1 MAAPFAKRANLT
13 VAAFVVIALAVGLAL
28 FAIQVVLR
36 LELMAN
42 GLQYICAPGGPEIC
56 YLDADF
62 ATAVSQVPMV
72 FFVTLVLVPACL
84 ALLVLRPLKTLPPT
98 AARWGV
104 LAMWF
109 AFACYLSVP
118 LLGIYFSSS
127 LSSVTS
133 QTGWT
138 LYPPLSSAS
147 LPAHLAGRPNALQMN
162 SFTVAVLL
170 ILLLVASSLITL
182 RQPHSTMSKV
192 ARTGGVAVLCGVIWV
207 LFKLLSSLNRMV
219 SLDRNFGTVFF
230 DPAAKPQTGIMDQ
243 IVETVATPAVWCAA
257 LAVSFVI
264 LWILVRQITRS
275 APNTSQG

>member
-1 MAAPFAKRANLT
+1 MAAPFAKRANLP

-162 SFTVAVLL
+162 SYRCSPFDPFACRLL
-170 ILLLVASSLITL
+170 ANHPAAAAQHYVQSRAHGRCRRLVWRDL
-182 RQPHSTMSKV
+182 
-192 ARTGGVAVLCGVIWV
+192 
-207 LFKLLSSLNRMV
+207 
-219 SLDRNFGTVFF
+219 GTVQ
-230 DPAAKPQTGIMDQ
+230 APQQLDQ
-243 IVETVATPAVWCAA
+243 DGQSGPEFWHR
-257 LAVSFVI
+257 L
-264 LWILVRQITRS
+264 L
-275 APNTSQG
+275 